1 MYWARHCDGIHDPNN
16 KEARPC
22 SPEVLSLV
30 WKNSMDKMCLKRG
43 SNAALSSKPPQCR
56 RTVMCGLRT
65 LRPQVGM
72 ASVPAPDVTLWVWA
86 SAPGTSSRR
95 RGTSFSLHK
104 GSVHLSSLFLIVV
117 KRKEEGGGGGGGEA
131 GRRKQKRR
139 KRRKQNLLRKQ
150 KVEENCYKDR
160 KKEMKDGEEFL
171 QMSELR
177 RSLASS
183 SSQLAKFSLKD
194 QIVIITF
201 FILRIKWSL
210 NNCTTVVL

>member
-1 MYWARHCDGIHDPNN
+1 
-16 KEARPC
+16 
-22 SPEVLSLV
+22 
-30 WKNSMDKMCLKRG
+30 MCLKSG
-43 SNAALSSKPPQCR
+43 SNAALSSKPLQCR

-117 KRKEEGGGGGGGEA
+117 KMKEEGGGGEGGA
-131 GRRKQKRR
+131 GRRRQKRR

-150 KVEENCYKDR
+150 KVKENYYKDR
-160 KKEMKDGEEFL
+160 KKEIKDGEEFL

-183 SSQLAKFSLKD
+183 SPQLAKFSLKD

-210 NNCTTVVL
+210 NNCTTAVLQTVWNKWAWPHSN